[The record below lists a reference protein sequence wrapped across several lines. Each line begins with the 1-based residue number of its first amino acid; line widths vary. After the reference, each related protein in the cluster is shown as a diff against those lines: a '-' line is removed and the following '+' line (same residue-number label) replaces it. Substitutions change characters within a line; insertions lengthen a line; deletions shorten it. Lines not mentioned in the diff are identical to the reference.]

1 MDLKLKYKFIKFYI
15 VMNEINAL
23 IIIYFFKI
31 ILSYMYN
38 TFKRMSKKSLIKKQI
53 VRKILY
59 NK

>member
-1 MDLKLKYKFIKFYI
+1 MMNEMNL
-15 VMNEINAL
+15 MNEINAL

>member
-15 VMNEINAL
+15 VMIEINAI

-38 TFKRMSKKSLIKKQI
+38 TFKRMSKQSLIKKQEM
-53 VRKILY
+53 RKISY
-59 NK
+59 YK